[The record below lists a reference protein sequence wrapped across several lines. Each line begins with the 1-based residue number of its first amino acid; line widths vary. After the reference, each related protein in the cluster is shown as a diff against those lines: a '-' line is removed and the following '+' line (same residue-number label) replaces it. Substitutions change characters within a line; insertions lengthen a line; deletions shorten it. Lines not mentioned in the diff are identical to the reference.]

1 MTPKSYAALIASANV
16 LPAERF
22 ASSWLLSPDSAAIPG
37 FDPADLDASK
47 RLLLALHA
55 AITRPVREIIRR
67 SGLTQQAFADRFA
80 IPLRTVQNWASGTR
94 TCPAYLRL
102 LLMQQLGQFSPA
114 GDLGLEVAP
123 AKAGDAV

>member
-1 MTPKSYAALIASANV
+1 MTPKSYAALIASANT

-22 ASSWLLSPDSAAIPG
+22 ASNWLLSPDSSAIPG

-55 AITRPVREIIRR
+55 AITRPVREIVRC

-80 IPLRTVQNWASGTR
+80 IPLRTVQNWVAGTR
-94 TCPAYLRL
+94 KCPDYVRL

-114 GDLGLEVAP
+114 ADLGLEVAP
-123 AKAGDAV
+123 AKAGDAL